1 MYRYKNLAPE
11 KQRELLHHR
20 RICGLPLHEPP
31 HFADGIRT
39 YHIAAACYEHRH
51 VLNTS
56 ARRTDF
62 AETLMASLEAID
74 GPELFA
80 WAILPNHYHLL
91 IRCNLD
97 QLRPAL
103 GKLHNRTATRWNRE
117 DGTPGRKVWF
127 RFTDRFMRSDR
138 HFMATVNYI
147 HANPVHHGY
156 VESATDWPWSSLHQW
171 LEQYGREKLVALWHA
186 YPVLDMGK
194 GWDE

>member
-80 WAILPNHYHLL
+80 WAILPNH
-91 IRCNLD
+91 
-97 QLRPAL
+97 
-103 GKLHNRTATRWNRE
+103 
-117 DGTPGRKVWF
+117 
-127 RFTDRFMRSDR
+127 
-138 HFMATVNYI
+138 
-147 HANPVHHGY
+147 
-156 VESATDWPWSSLHQW
+156 
-171 LEQYGREKLVALWHA
+171 
-186 YPVLDMGK
+186 
-194 GWDE
+194 